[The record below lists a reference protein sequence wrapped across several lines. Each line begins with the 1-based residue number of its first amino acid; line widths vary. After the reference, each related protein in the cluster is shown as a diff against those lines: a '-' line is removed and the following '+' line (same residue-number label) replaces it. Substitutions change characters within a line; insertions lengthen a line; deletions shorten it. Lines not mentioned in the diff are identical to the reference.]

1 MGDKVGRIARTWSKV
16 LVGPILDEKAGR
28 VQARCQRRTEPRV
41 IFMVLYRPLA
51 KQALRAAA
59 KPHSKVSSS
68 SLSLVSSSSYFG
80 CRTKT
85 MRALPL
91 LVVFSFGLASVSSAQ
106 QAVPA
111 PAPAAPQ
118 RGSGKFLFESHCAL
132 CHGIDGGGGRG
143 PSLRRRKLVRGADK
157 EALKFLIENGIPP
170 EMPDAWFL
178 SKGEIASVAAY
189 VRTLSNAPPEV
200 LPGDA
205 VRGRAIYARSGCS
218 ACHILAGEGSGFG
231 PDLTEVGVRRGSA
244 RLRETLE
251 NPAKTIPENFL
262 LVETTADSGQT
273 VRGIRLNEDTFS
285 VQLNDQQGRIYSF
298 RKSDLRNLKKLRG
311 ETPMPAYGSVFSSAE
326 LDDLVKFLAAQRGKP

>member
-1 MGDKVGRIARTWSKV
+1 
-16 LVGPILDEKAGR
+16 
-28 VQARCQRRTEPRV
+28 
-41 IFMVLYRPLA
+41 
-51 KQALRAAA
+51 
-59 KPHSKVSSS
+59 
-68 SLSLVSSSSYFG
+68 
-80 CRTKT
+80 

-91 LVVFSFGLASVSSAQ
+91 LIVFFSGLASLSSAQ

-111 PAPAAPQ
+111 PAPQ
-118 RGSGKFLFESHCAL
+118 RGSGKLLFERHCAL
-132 CHGIDGGGGRG
+132 CHGIDGSGGRG

-157 EALKFLIENGIPP
+157 EALESLIENGIPP

-189 VRTLSNAPPEV
+189 VRTLSNAPPEG
-200 LPGDA
+200 LPGDPA
-205 VRGRAIYARSGCS
+205 RGKAIYARGGCS

-231 PDLTEVGVRRGSA
+231 PDLSEVGARRGSA

-262 LVETTADSGQT
+262 LIETTTDSGQT

-285 VQLNDQQGRIYSF
+285 IQLKDQQGNIYSF

-311 ETPMPAYGSVFSSAE
+311 ETPMPAYASVFSSAE
-326 LDDLVKFLAAQRGKP
+326 LDDLVKFLAVQRGRP